1 MNIKSFS
8 IEGLFNRFNH
18 RIEFKNNITIII
30 GKNGVGKTTCLELL
44 NSLFSGDFSK
54 LREVPYHKRIW

>member
-18 RIEFKNNITIII
+18 RIEFKNNINIII

-44 NSLFSGDFSK
+44 YALFNK
-54 LREVPYHKRIW
+54 KK